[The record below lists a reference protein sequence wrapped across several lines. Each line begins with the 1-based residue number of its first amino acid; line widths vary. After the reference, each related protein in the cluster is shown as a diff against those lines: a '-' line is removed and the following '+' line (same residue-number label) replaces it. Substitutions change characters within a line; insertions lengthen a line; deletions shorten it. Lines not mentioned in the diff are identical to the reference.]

1 MKKLALLVLAT
12 AIVAIAPS
20 CKNQNKKQAAQE
32 QAKTEISDKERYITE
47 DLKIN
52 LGNLLES
59 VSKMKNVPFI
69 SGSNGEVVLSEQEKM
84 VKPAYLLDPKET
96 DNAVTL
102 VQKYRAV
109 SMLAIDK
116 VVAEM
121 YGMPVAE
128 YEAAIAKLNVE
139 INDPALKD
147 FIENT
152 KANVD
157 AGENIK
163 AFCDAEISATR
174 ANFFW
179 EAVSAALVEQ
189 VYVLTQNIE
198 KFMPMFDDQSA
209 SDVTY
214 DFITVHEGILSLIEF
229 YPEMESLNT
238 ILGPLYVINAI
249 NVDQLRSQL
258 EELKG
263 DIENVRAQLLK

>member
-1 MKKLALLVLAT
+1 MKKIVLLVLA
-12 AIVAIAPS
+12 AALVVVAPS

-32 QAKTEISDKERYITE
+32 QAKTEISDKERYVTE

-59 VSKMKNVPFI
+59 VNKMNTVPFV
-69 SGSNGEVVLSEQEKM
+69 SGKNGEVTLSEQEKM
-84 VKPAYLLDPKET
+84 VKPTYLIEPKAT
-96 DNAVTL
+96 DNVVTL
-102 VQKYRAV
+102 TQKYRAV
-109 SMLAIDK
+109 SILSIDK
-116 VVAEM
+116 LVAEM
-121 YGMPVAE
+121 YEMPTTDYV
-128 YEAAIAKLNVE
+128 AAISKLNIE
-139 INDPALKD
+139 INDPALKE
-147 FIENT
+147 FAENT

-163 AFCDAEISATR
+163 NFCDAEMEAAR

-179 EAVSAALVEQ
+179 EAVAASLVEQ
-189 VYVLTQNIE
+189 VYILTRNIE

-214 DFITVHEGILSLIEF
+214 NFITVHEGILSLIEF

-238 ILGPLYVINAI
+238 ILSPLYVINAI

-258 EELKG
+258 EQLKG
-263 DIENVRAQLLK
+263 DIESVRAQLLK